1 MGGRGVKKQTFIM
14 FAFAGWAALK
24 IPQELLSRRCGNSE
38 YSPQVFALLSSSVA
52 CCVLLVTAGIQNT
65 IPKSLRCCCR
75 LLFVASCW
83 SLLSPSLPLPPLCPF
98 YSRSARCNSNTSNRP
113 YNTVAL
119 ALAPRGQPFRTLP
132 RHWRRQLRTAC
143 AEQGDTSAQA

>member
-65 IPKSLRCCCR
+65 IPKSLRPNGNGFEFTGAAIQR
-75 LLFVASCW
+75 F
-83 SLLSPSLPLPPLCPF
+83 PLQRDKSFLW
-98 YSRSARCNSNTSNRP
+98 NTK
-113 YNTVAL
+113 
-119 ALAPRGQPFRTLP
+119 RGNHP
-132 RHWRRQLRTAC
+132 TAGF
-143 AEQGDTSAQA
+143 AIEWDSYFLYKKQMG